1 MRRRV
6 LIVLIA
12 VIILLGVGSYMAWR
26 IARKAA
32 REVITDVITKKEE
45 QVDLTALVTQVRE
58 LSRLET
64 ASMRVMHVST
74 ITQGY
79 QMVPDSLGGDQM
91 TFLAV
96 GDVIAGINLSLLQ
109 QKDVWRDGDGTIVL
123 RLPPSQILIT
133 RVDNRE
139 SRVINRKTGL
149 LRKADINLES
159 RARQHAE
166 QAIRNEAVRKGIL
179 PMASQNAEKKI
190 ADFLHTLGAQKV
202 RFENSAFARPS
213 APIEH

>member
-1 MRRRV
+1 MRRRTV
-6 LIVLIA
+6 IVLLSI
-12 VIILLGVGSYMAWR
+12 VVLLSIGGYVAWR
-26 IARKAA
+26 LARKAA

-45 QVDLTALVTQVRE
+45 QVDLGALVTQVRE

-79 QMVPDSLGGDQM
+79 QMVPDALAGDQL
-91 TFLAV
+91 TLLAA
-96 GDVIAGINLSLLQ
+96 GDVIAGIDLSLLQ
-109 QKDVWRDGDGTIVL
+109 QKDVWRDGDGTIVM

-139 SRVINRKTGL
+139 TRVLNRKTGL
-149 LRKADINLES
+149 LRKADVNLES

-166 QAIRNEAVRKGIL
+166 QSIRNEAMRKGIL

-190 ADFLHTLGAQKV
+190 ADFLRTLGAQKI
-202 RFENSAFARPS
+202 RFENSAFARP
-213 APIEH
+213 PQL